1 MTTPGTG
8 NLVRTDL
15 YKIHHVVQN
24 TLLSYPKELVIG
36 ILRDEF
42 SKDSFY
48 HFVSDPWGYPKTP
61 DLTDVPLGA
70 GYDDDL
76 TTRIFIG
83 EAFRR
88 DAIFYP
94 ALLVKTTSAK
104 YVPISMNR
112 NKDVVEYEKLLVVD
126 EFGNEK
132 EFLTPKYF
140 DLAGAWEG
148 TITIDVMAR
157 DILARDDL
165 VSFVM
170 LLFADIRFESMRK
183 AGVLIKSG
191 QPTLGG
197 VSEGDDRQQEKLYKA
212 TISMEIRTEW
222 RRLIPISGIIERINL
237 CVDFGVFGE
246 NGQNPVINPNI
257 QIQDTISL
265 LDQIDAM

>member
-48 HFVSDPWGYPKTP
+48 HFVSDQWGYPKTP

-70 GYDDDL
+70 GYDDDV

-83 EAFRR
+83 ESFRQ

-94 ALLVKTTSAK
+94 ALLVKMTSAK
-104 YVPISMNR
+104 YVPIAMNR

-126 EFGNEK
+126 DLGNEK
-132 EFLTPKYF
+132 EFFNPKHF

-148 TITIDVMAR
+148 TIII
-157 DILARDDL
+157 DILARDITSRDNL
-165 VSFVM
+165 ISIVM
-170 LLFADIRFESMRK
+170 LMFADIRFESMRK

-191 QPTLGG
+191 QPSLGG
-197 VSEGDDRQQEKLYKA
+197 VSESEDRQQEKLYKA

-222 RRLIPISGIIERINL
+222 RRLIPIDRIIERINL
-237 CVDFGVFGE
+237 CVDFGVLGE
-246 NGQNPVINPNI
+246 NPVINPNI
-257 QIQDTISL
+257 QISESISL